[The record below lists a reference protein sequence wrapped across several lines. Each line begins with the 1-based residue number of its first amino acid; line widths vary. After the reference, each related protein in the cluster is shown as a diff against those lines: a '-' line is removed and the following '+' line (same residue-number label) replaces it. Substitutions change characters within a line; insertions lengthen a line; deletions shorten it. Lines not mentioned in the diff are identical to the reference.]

1 MSEFTPKIWMNVTT
15 SANWHRA
22 PVGIVRVEQSLCSE
36 LSRLYG
42 EQFKQCVWQ
51 DGDFIE
57 WSPKIVEKQNALK
70 GGENQIKEATL
81 QPYITPPLYPLLSR
95 RLALI
100 ALAQGLLSLAPNK
113 IRPYLNHFLC
123 SLRLFI
129 LRMIKSDWVV
139 RFRPL
144 IRSSP
149 PLPLLASNAEET
161 QSEKKKMK
169 LFSSGDVLISVGLDW
184 GYEFYKEFYFL
195 RKEKGVRVV
204 TCCYDLIP
212 VIYPQYCV
220 GAVAGI
226 FTSYFLEIADGS
238 DLILCISNQT
248 EKDLQSML
256 YRVGGAKPKT
266 YVFPLGDNVP
276 IVDADDVSPSVREI
290 CKEPFI
296 LYVST
301 IERRKNHEVLY
312 RAYHLLCEEGKREIL
327 PKLLFVG
334 MKGWGVG
341 DLQKDIEL
349 DPLTLNLI
357 IQLDTVTDGELRA
370 LYEAAEF
377 CVYPSLYE
385 GWGLP
390 VGEALSMGKVVL
402 SSNAGS
408 LPEVGGGLV
417 VYVDPWDIRDWARK
431 IFELSSNATYREDLE
446 KKVRDSYM
454 TRTWSQAALSVYK
467 QIQDL

>member
-1 MSEFTPKIWMNVTT
+1 M
-15 SANWHRA
+15 
-22 PVGIVRVEQSLCSE
+22 
-36 LSRLYG
+36 
-42 EQFKQCVWQ
+42 
-51 DGDFIE
+51 
-57 WSPKIVEKQNALK
+57 
-70 GGENQIKEATL
+70 
-81 QPYITPPLYPLLSR
+81 
-95 RLALI
+95 
-100 ALAQGLLSLAPNK
+100 
-113 IRPYLNHFLC
+113 
-123 SLRLFI
+123 
-129 LRMIKSDWVV
+129 
-139 RFRPL
+139 
-144 IRSSP
+144 
-149 PLPLLASNAEET
+149 
-161 QSEKKKMK
+161 
-169 LFSSGDVLISVGLDW
+169 
-184 GYEFYKEFYFL
+184 